1 MTPQPL
7 TDTESSTVADVTIDV
22 WLLTQR
28 DCAFCEQAKNVL
40 RRLSYE
46 HLLSV
51 TEIALESVE
60 GRALAL
66 QHGVM
71 FAPGV
76 FINGTLASYGR
87 PSERR
92 LRRILTQHQTQAAA
106 SVGVAVFFF
115 APSVRHFL
123 PLLASL
129 ACPLS
134 MAAMMFGASKL
145 GKNKPASSSAT
156 RQISNATPNV
166 EVTASAVDLRESLR
180 DANLADLRARIA
192 ELEKAEPKTRA

>member
-1 MTPQPL
+1 MTPHSL
-7 TDTESSTVADVTIDV
+7 TDTESSPVPDTTIDV

-40 RRLSYE
+40 GRLSHE

-60 GRALAL
+60 GRALAV

-76 FINGTLASYGR
+76 FINGTLAAYGR

-92 LRRILTQHQTQAAA
+92 LRRILTQHQAQAAA
-106 SVGVAVFFF
+106 S
-115 APSVRHFL
+115 
-123 PLLASL
+123 
-129 ACPLS
+129 
-134 MAAMMFGASKL
+134 K
-145 GKNKPASSSAT
+145 
-156 RQISNATPNV
+156 
-166 EVTASAVDLRESLR
+166 
-180 DANLADLRARIA
+180 
-192 ELEKAEPKTRA
+192 

>member
-7 TDTESSTVADVTIDV
+7 TDKGSSPVPDATIDV

-40 RRLSYE
+40 GRLSHEYP
-46 HLLSV
+46 LAV
-51 TEIALESVE
+51 TEIALESVD

-92 LRRILTQHQTQAAA
+92 LRRILTRHDSDAKA
-106 SVGVAVFFF
+106 S
-115 APSVRHFL
+115 P
-123 PLLASL
+123 
-129 ACPLS
+129 
-134 MAAMMFGASKL
+134 
-145 GKNKPASSSAT
+145 
-156 RQISNATPNV
+156 
-166 EVTASAVDLRESLR
+166 
-180 DANLADLRARIA
+180 
-192 ELEKAEPKTRA
+192 

>member
-7 TDTESSTVADVTIDV
+7 TDTDSSTVADVTIDV

-40 RRLSYE
+40 GRLSHEYP
-46 HLLSV
+46 LAV

-66 QHGVM
+66 RHGVM

-92 LRRILTQHQTQAAA
+92 LRRILTRHDSDAKA
-106 SVGVAVFFF
+106 S
-115 APSVRHFL
+115 P
-123 PLLASL
+123 
-129 ACPLS
+129 
-134 MAAMMFGASKL
+134 
-145 GKNKPASSSAT
+145 
-156 RQISNATPNV
+156 
-166 EVTASAVDLRESLR
+166 
-180 DANLADLRARIA
+180 
-192 ELEKAEPKTRA
+192 

>member
-1 MTPQPL
+1 MTPHSL
-7 TDTESSTVADVTIDV
+7 IDTGSSPVPDTTIDV

-40 RRLSYE
+40 GRLSHE

-60 GRALAL
+60 GRALAV

-92 LRRILTQHQTQAAA
+92 LRRILT
-106 SVGVAVFFF
+106 
-115 APSVRHFL
+115 RHD
-123 PLLASL
+123 S
-129 ACPLS
+129 
-134 MAAMMFGASKL
+134 
-145 GKNKPASSSAT
+145 
-156 RQISNATPNV
+156 
-166 EVTASAVDLRESLR
+166 
-180 DANLADLRARIA
+180 DAKDS
-192 ELEKAEPKTRA
+192 P

>member
-7 TDTESSTVADVTIDV
+7 TDTGKSPLPEATIDV
-22 WLLTQR
+22 WLLTQH

-40 RRLSYE
+40 GRLSHEYP
-46 HLLSV
+46 LAV
-51 TEIALESVE
+51 TEIALESVD

-92 LRRILTQHQTQAAA
+92 LRRILTRHDFDAKA
-106 SVGVAVFFF
+106 S
-115 APSVRHFL
+115 P
-123 PLLASL
+123 
-129 ACPLS
+129 
-134 MAAMMFGASKL
+134 
-145 GKNKPASSSAT
+145 
-156 RQISNATPNV
+156 
-166 EVTASAVDLRESLR
+166 
-180 DANLADLRARIA
+180 
-192 ELEKAEPKTRA
+192 

>member
-7 TDTESSTVADVTIDV
+7 TDTESSTVADATIDV

-40 RRLSYE
+40 GRLSHE
-46 HLLSV
+46 HPLAV
-51 TEIALESVE
+51 TEITLESVD

-76 FINGTLASYGR
+76 FINGSLASYGR

-92 LRRILTQHQTQAAA
+92 LRRILTRTQTE
-106 SVGVAVFFF
+106 
-115 APSVRHFL
+115 
-123 PLLASL
+123 
-129 ACPLS
+129 
-134 MAAMMFGASKL
+134 
-145 GKNKPASSSAT
+145 T
-156 RQISNATPNV
+156 
-166 EVTASAVDLRESLR
+166 
-180 DANLADLRARIA
+180 
-192 ELEKAEPKTRA
+192 KTSR